1 MSDENV
7 EQLRIAIEAFNR
19 RDGAKFDAV
28 LTADAEIVPVRAA
41 LEGTTYRG
49 SDAGS
54 QYCAAVEKTWESLK
68 WEVEE
73 IRDVGD
79 SAVAV
84 GHIRGSGRDSGA
96 TIDTAAG
103 WVARFRDGLITG
115 FRTYTDCHE
124 ALKAVGLS
132 Q

>member
-1 MSDENV
+1 MSDGNV
-7 EQLRIAIEAFNR
+7 EQLRTAIAAFNR
-19 RDGAKFDAV
+19 RDGAHFDGL

-49 SDAGS
+49 RDVGS
-54 QYCAAVEKTWESLK
+54 QYCAAVEATWESLS

-79 SAVAV
+79 SAVAL
-84 GHIRGSGRDSGA
+84 GHIRGSGRESGA

-103 WVARFRDGLITG
+103 WVARFRNGLIAG
-115 FRTYTDCHE
+115 FRTYTDRNE
-124 ALKAVGLS
+124 ALKAVGLNH
-132 Q
+132 

>member
-1 MSDENV
+1 MSGENV
-7 EQLRIAIEAFNR
+7 EHLRTAIEAFNQ
-19 RDGAKFDAV
+19 RDGAKFDGV
-28 LTADAEIVPVRAA
+28 LAADAEIVPVRAA

-49 SDAGS
+49 GDAGS
-54 QYCAAVEKTWESLK
+54 QYCAAVEATWESLK

-79 SAVAV
+79 SAVAL
-84 GHIRGSGRDSGA
+84 GHIRGSGRESGA
-96 TIDTAAG
+96 TIDTTAG
-103 WVARFRDGLITG
+103 WVARFRDGLIAG
-115 FRTYTDCHE
+115 FRTYTDRHE